1 MKKTK
6 NNYINV
12 IYNSKDRPYTKYPSK
27 LIKYLIKR
35 YELNK
40 GSSILDFGCGRG
52 EFLECFVNNGLV
64 GFGTD
69 QSDFVNQYS
78 KNIKF
83 KSSDFEKEGIPFPD
97 NYFDYVFSKSVIE
110 HFYNPEKFGNEVYR
124 VLKPGGKLI
133 TMCPAWEFNYK
144 MFYDD
149 YTHRTPFSKISLSDF
164 LLING
169 FVNVECEYFRQLPI
183 IWKFKILILFS
194 ELTRLFFPNFLKKR
208 SKWVRFSKEIMLL
221 SSSNKPF
228 D

>member
-12 IYNSKDRPYTKYPSK
+12 IYNFKDRPYTKYPNK
-27 LIKYLIKR
+27 LIKYLIRR
-35 YELNK
+35 YGLQK
-40 GSSILDFGCGRG
+40 GFSILDLGCGRG

-64 GFGTD
+64 GYGTD

-78 KNIKF
+78 KNINF

-133 TMCPAWEFNYK
+133 TMCPSWEFNYK

-194 ELTRLFFPNFLKKR
+194 ELTRVLFPDFLKKR
-208 SKWVRFSKEIMLL
+208 SKWIRFSKEIMLL
-221 SSSNKPF
+221 SCSNKPI